1 MFFFKYIFTFFPTS
15 HFPSPHQTK
24 VCSSA
29 PLFPV
34 NQTEWFQST
43 SDYWCK
49 DRWEL
54 QRIHIGVSAFK
65 HHWSSVLSSS
75 SSWSIIK
82 WFWSYWNHFPQ
93 TLTLRKRDPL
103 VTEGKY
109 DTTLG
114 KKSTYCLEFC
124 DPVPPLLPFTTQSP
138 RCVCSA
144 TPPEPSWGGWP
155 GWVLQWR
162 DPRCDWVGPWEA
174 DQTASSHGSSACGLG
189 WRTHPPACWA
199 RSTPSSVPPGTCS
212 LSARRRARL
221 CPPSYTTVSGPALA
235 CPVWIWPSKTPQWR
249 IHSVVHTPVLTHT
262 ETLR

>member
-114 KKSTYCLEFC
+114 TKSTYCLEFC
-124 DPVPPLLPFTTQSP
+124 DPAP
-138 RCVCSA
+138 
-144 TPPEPSWGGWP
+144 
-155 GWVLQWR
+155 
-162 DPRCDWVGPWEA
+162 
-174 DQTASSHGSSACGLG
+174 
-189 WRTHPPACWA
+189 
-199 RSTPSSVPPGTCS
+199 
-212 LSARRRARL
+212 
-221 CPPSYTTVSGPALA
+221 PPSLHYTIPSLRLLRHTTRAVMRRVTRMGTTMKGPKMRLGG
-235 CPVWIWPSKTPQWR
+235 S
-249 IHSVVHTPVLTHT
+249 
-262 ETLR
+262 LRSRPDSEQSWK